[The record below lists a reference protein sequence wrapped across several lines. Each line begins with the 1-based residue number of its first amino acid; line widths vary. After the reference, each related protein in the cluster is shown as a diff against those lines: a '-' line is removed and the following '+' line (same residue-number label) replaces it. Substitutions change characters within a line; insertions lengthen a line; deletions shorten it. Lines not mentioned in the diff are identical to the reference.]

1 MITAFVSMSVTP
13 GEDERIVKE
22 LVRDKI
28 IQEAWLTTGEFDVF
42 LVMKGEDT
50 EEINHYVND
59 RIRGTEGVIR
69 AVVTFGIQSITHDA

>member
-1 MITAFVSMSVTP
+1 MSVTP

-22 LVRDKI
+22 LVKDRI
-28 IQEAWLTTGEFDVF
+28 IQEAWLTTGEYDVL
-42 LVMKGEDT
+42 LVMKGNDT

-59 RIRGTEGVIR
+59 KIRGMEGVVR

>member
-1 MITAFVSMSVTP
+1 MSVTP
-13 GEDERIVKE
+13 GEDEKIVKE
-22 LVRDKI
+22 LIRDKI

-59 RIRGTEGVIR
+59 RVRGTEGVIR